1 LATAKLLNLVGV
13 TLGSIDG
20 PTRVA
25 IARFQSARGLPS
37 TGECDAV
44 TWSALVES
52 SWSLGARMLY
62 LTSPHLRGD
71 DVEQLQIRLAR
82 LGFDC
87 GKADGIF
94 GPRTAAGVIEFQT
107 NVGLTVDGICGADT
121 VRALER
127 IGSQSGD
134 GPGVVM
140 VREAE
145 DAHRGGARRVTI
157 ASVAGRIG
165 VARHVVRSLRAA
177 DLTVLLVESDDPHAQ
192 ARAANSFDADVFV
205 GLHDVAWSVTFYR
218 SGDHSSP
225 TGEVIATRLA
235 ATLSTLAPV
244 PLSPAGMRLPVLRET
259 RMPAVVVGLGGS
271 PRPEAALAISSV
283 ILEWSSGPPTAS

>member
-1 LATAKLLNLVGV
+1 MSLGTLDSATSA
-13 TLGSIDG
+13 
-20 PTRVA
+20 A
-25 IARFQSARGLPS
+25 IARFQQARGLPN
-37 TGECDAV
+37 TGTCDAA

-52 SWSLGARMLY
+52 SWLLGARMLY

-82 LGFDC
+82 LGFHC

-94 GPRTAAGVIEFQT
+94 GPRTAAGVGEFQT
-107 NVGLTVDGICGADT
+107 NMGLTVDGICGDET

-145 DAHRGGARRVTI
+145 DAHTGGARRVAV
-157 ASVAGRIG
+157 ASLASRIG
-165 VARHVVRSLRAA
+165 VARHIVRALRGA
-177 DLTVLLVESDDPHAQ
+177 DLTVLLVESDDAHAQ
-192 ARAANSFDADVFV
+192 ARAANSFAAELFV
-205 GLHDVAWSVTFYR
+205 GLDDTAWAVTYYQ

-225 TGEVIATRLA
+225 TGETIASRLA
-235 ATLSTLAPV
+235 ASLSTLAPV
-244 PLSPAGMRLPVLRET
+244 PLSPTGMRLPVLRET
-259 RMPAVVVGLGGS
+259 RMPAVVVGLGGPPS
-271 PRPEAALAISSV
+271 PESAMAISSV
-283 ILEWSSGPPTAS
+283 IIEWSKGLSAAP